1 MVPQNLVL
9 PPYFLQTAPRSSKTN
24 RASTTDGENTS
35 ANCSTSHLQ
44 SAFDQIPQN
53 PTLEQLDDPPSLAEV
68 QRAIKQMSSG
78 KDGIP
83 AELYKAHGE
92 EALQAFHA
100 VLTSIWEEED
110 MKKRPP
116 QWRMWSLKPPRL
128 SRSPPWKN
136 RQNCQREHRE
146 VGNSLCG
153 YNRTSREFR
162 NGLRGRY
169 MTGRQFREG
178 LLVCNRTG
186 RELRD
191 GIHGL
196 ERTGKRFRDGLLGH
210 DRTGREFRRIWIGC
224 RHLGRSRSRCRHLCK
239 EL

>member
-1 MVPQNLVL
+1 MVPQIWFCPLL
-9 PPYFLQTAPRSSKTN
+9 SADSATLIKDKQ
-24 RASTTDGENTS
+24 ASTTDGENTS

-110 MKKRPP
+110 MKKDHH
-116 QWRMWSLKPPRL
+116 SGA
-128 SRSPPWKN
+128 
-136 RQNCQREHRE
+136 CE
-146 VGNSLCG
+146 V
-153 YNRTSREFR
+153 
-162 NGLRGRY
+162 
-169 MTGRQFREG
+169 
-178 LLVCNRTG
+178 
-186 RELRD
+186 
-191 GIHGL
+191 
-196 ERTGKRFRDGLLGH
+196 
-210 DRTGREFRRIWIGC
+210 
-224 RHLGRSRSRCRHLCK
+224 
-239 EL
+239 